1 MNQLDKIWLN
11 AIIFDKMII
20 KDVFVKQIKSRNDF
34 VCNFKKTEKREKLSK
49 R

>member
-11 AIIFDKMII
+11 DIDKMII

-34 VCNFKKTEKREKLSK
+34 VCNFKKTEKREKLTK